1 MQHLNHGVYV
11 ALGPRELRGVLDSDK
26 DDEVQI
32 VPHVVL
38 LLAVLLERHRLV
50 VKRRPLQTYTHTHTQ
65 THTHPF
71 NGPLSGTTQVSRY
84 QKGKTNQDFT
94 GARQ

>member
-26 DDEVQI
+26 DDEVEI

-50 VKRRPLQTYTHTHTQ
+50 VKRRPLQTYMHARTHARTHTHT
-65 THTHPF
+65 HTRLTALCP
-71 NGPLSGTTQVSRY
+71 GLPR
-84 QKGKTNQDFT
+84 
-94 GARQ
+94 

>member
-11 ALGPRELRGVLDSDK
+11 ALGPRELRGVLDSDE

-38 LLAVLLERHRLV
+38 LLAVLLE
-50 VKRRPLQTYTHTHTQ
+50 
-65 THTHPF
+65 
-71 NGPLSGTTQVSRY
+71 
-84 QKGKTNQDFT
+84 
-94 GARQ
+94 